1 MCTYTVRLCVPMYIC
16 VHLSLYVLYIVCVC
30 IYTIYNLD
38 YITYN
43 YIHKTILFKIHVHFY
58 SICKHVHLSLRV
70 YRSVA
75 VPVSAV
81 RAHAHSLAPC
91 PQGLQDTHMGKPTSR
106 HGWLPASS
114 TLLAAGC
121 PLVPC
126 TVTGTGRHLPTAT
139 VLVGSGGWQKH
150 LSVLQDCALW
160 PCYAILLK
168 KFHML
173 SHSFLC
179 KYHGKKT

>member
-1 MCTYTVRLCVPMYIC
+1 MTVVHANQQKVTSTLHVPPRP
-16 VHLSLYVLYIVCVC
+16 LP
-30 IYTIYNLD
+30 
-38 YITYN
+38 
-43 YIHKTILFKIHVHFY
+43 
-58 SICKHVHLSLRV
+58 R
-70 YRSVA
+70 
-75 VPVSAV
+75 PV
-81 RAHAHSLAPC
+81 
-91 PQGLQDTHMGKPTSR
+91 PQGPQDTRMGKPTAR
-106 HGWLPASS
+106 HGWHPASS

-126 TVTGTGRHLPTAT
+126 TVTGTGRHLTTAT
-139 VLVGSGGWQKH
+139 VLVGSAGWQKH

-168 KFHML
+168 KYHML